1 MIEQA
6 DPSVDVTLLICTFN
20 RSRDLQEM
28 LATTLAQDTD
38 GSFTYEVLVVD
49 NNSTDD
55 TRQVVQRFI
64 ADGHRNLRYIF
75 EGQQGKSFALNTGLA
90 AMRGS
95 IYTIADDDSLVP
107 PTWVRS
113 IVEGFRTHPDVSF
126 LSGKV
131 LPLWIG
137 DVPAWIGTEH
147 WSALGVAD
155 YGDEPFYVDSNRLV
169 CLLACSFRRR
179 DIDAVGGYRNALG
192 VSSNLIG
199 SVEDLEILQRL
210 CRSGRKGLYLPH
222 IAIQHKVPPGRLTMA
237 YHRRWHTG
245 HGRFYARLGDEEFER
260 SRGRL
265 LDVPLHMYRQAASAS
280 LQWLKLRFLGREHE
294 AFLAETQLRFLI
306 GFFLERRQ
314 ASRRRE

>member
-6 DPSVDVTLLICTFN
+6 YPSVDVTLLICTFN

-55 TRQVVQRFI
+55 TRQVVERLI

-137 DVPAWIGTEH
+137 EVPAWIGNEH

-155 YGDEPFYVDSNRLV
+155 YGDQPFYVDTNRLV
-169 CLLACSFRRR
+169 CLLACSFRRS

-192 VSSNLIG
+192 VSGNLIG

-210 CRSGRKGLYLPH
+210 CRSGRKGIYLPH

-245 HGRFYARLGDEEFER
+245 HGRFYARLGDEAFER

-265 LDVPLHMYRQAASAS
+265 LDVPLHMYGQAASAS
-280 LQWLKLRFLGREHE
+280 LQWLKLRLLGRERE
-294 AFLAETQLRFLI
+294 AFITETELRFLL
-306 GFFLERRQ
+306 GYFLERRQ